1 MKLGDLV
8 SYEWGYSNAK
18 IRITGILLALKPF
31 GITNQH
37 EFPRSARVQ
46 FSFELLE
53 PDGKRN
59 WYDVWMGESGP
70 KVISSC

>member
-18 IRITGILLALKPF
+18 ILTTGILLSLRPF
-31 GITNQH
+31 GITNQPG
-37 EFPRSARVQ
+37 FPPASRVQ